1 MLFLMTLGASAQELS
16 APEVIARMVQAQQQS
31 RQQAQA
37 YVAER
42 QYRVSKNEKETQNK
56 SEITAEIS
64 FLPPGDKSFAI
75 KKSTGGMAENVVR
88 KTLEHEATVAR
99 NPGVSSVT
107 PDNYD
112 FELIGKTMLG
122 DRLCYVLKLLPKRD
136 SKDLIKGHVWV
147 DAERFMVR
155 RAEGK
160 LAKNP
165 SWWVKDVALRV
176 EYNDVAGVWLQ
187 TASTATA
194 KIRLA
199 GDYTLHSQHVRLQR
213 AEISA
218 SAATSASPGPISRR
232 AAASAPSD
240 TNKRRVLRSE
250 QGLASSVSF
259 GGRP

>member
-1 MLFLMTLGASAQELS
+1 MAASAAAQDLTTAEIV
-16 APEVIARMVQAQQQS
+16 ERMVLAQQQS
-31 RQQAQA
+31 RQYAQA

-42 QYRVSKNEKETQNK
+42 QYRVAKKEKVGLSK

-64 FLPPGDKSFAI
+64 FLPPGQKSFAI

-112 FELIGKTMLG
+112 FELVGKTALG
-122 DRLCYVLKLLPKRD
+122 DRLCYVFQVTPKRD

-165 SWWVKDVALRV
+165 SWWVKDVTIKV
-176 EYNDVAGVWLQ
+176 EYRDVSGVWLQ

-194 KIRLA
+194 KVRLA
-199 GDYTLHSQHVRLQR
+199 GDYTLNSQHIRLTR
-213 AEISA
+213 AQVSA
-218 SAATSASPGPISRR
+218 SAAAPH
-232 AAASAPSD
+232 ASAPALRRVMQS
-240 TNKRRVLRSE
+240 TPGSSTKRRIPRGA
-250 QGLASSVSF
+250 QGLATAVAF
-259 GGRP
+259 DGRE